1 MVIVRTQILRKHYK
15 MRFFLGATAKGTVRV
30 ENTTINLAANAQS
43 GVLIDGE
50 LTDVSLVNTKIE
62 GQVNG
67 SNQFGVYIHHKKRQ

>member
-1 MVIVRTQILRKHYK
+1 MIVRTQILRKHYK
-15 MRFFLGATAKGTVRV
+15 MRFFWEQRQRGTVRV

-50 LTDVSLVNTKIE
+50 LTDVSLVNTKID

>member
-1 MVIVRTQILRKHYK
+1 MIVRTQILRKHYK
-15 MRFFLGATAKGTVRV
+15 CDSSGSNGKGTVRV